1 MWKKIRVQGRG
12 WISPLGAGLVLA
24 VGLALLLP
32 AGLGYAEEKPAKTL
46 YERMGGYDVISG
58 IVEDL
63 LSQLHADPAF
73 KRFGG
78 GRADDSQGR
87 TKQLIKDQF
96 CWLADGPCAYT
107 GRDMKTAHAG
117 LEITTQEWESMMQKL
132 QASLEKFKIAEPER
146 KEFTAKIEQF
156 RKDIVA
162 PPKEEKPQ
170 TQN

>member
-1 MWKKIRVQGRG
+1 MEKKGQRGRG
-12 WISPLGAGLVLA
+12 WSTSAVAGLALA
-24 VGLALLLP
+24 VALALLLP
-32 AGLGYAEEKPAKTL
+32 AGLGLAQEKPAKTL
-46 YERMGGYDVISG
+46 YERMGGYDAISG

-63 LSQLHADPAF
+63 LNQLHDDPAF

-78 GRADDSQGR
+78 GRADDSQAR

-96 CWLADGPCAYT
+96 CWLADGPCVYT

-117 LEITTQEWESMMQKL
+117 LEVTTQEWESMAQKL
-132 QASLEKFKIAEPER
+132 QASLEKFKVAEPER
-146 KEFTAKIEQF
+146 KEFMAKIEEF